1 MTEEMVY
8 AKNEANGVVALVP
21 AHYLE
26 HPILG
31 ATLVQVRNGK
41 NRVRLSELGDS
52 TPETPQVPE
61 TPEVPLPTPEQD
73 AKASADDKKKED

>member
-1 MTEEMVY
+1 MTEELVY

-21 AHYLE
+21 AHYLD

-31 ATLVQVRNGK
+31 ATLVRVRNGK

-52 TPETPQVPE
+52 TPDAPE
-61 TPEVPLPTPEQD
+61 VPEVPLKTPEQD
-73 AKASADDKKKED
+73 APASADVKKKED